1 MFTFRRCGLALAAAV
16 ASTSAITVP
25 AQAVTWTEAVT
36 ASAPAYWY
44 RFEGTTTAAGAPNLG
59 SAGAGFNGT
68 YGAGFTNGDLGKASA
83 YSGLGNAIEF
93 TGPNASAAT
102 NKIVQFGAAIPELV
116 NRRVAPE
123 NKTTTVEYWI
133 QTTQVGS
140 NGGNNW
146 QNPSLLATES
156 PGDGDMYWGNFP
168 NNTTG
173 QFRFSTSDINEITV
187 RDVANGQWQ
196 HVVMVKDW
204 QNAGTTTSTLY
215 INGGS
220 LAGGRTIS
228 VTTPSGGTSQQDD
241 DSFIDRLGVTKA
253 GELGNVQYQGKVDEL
268 AIYNRGLTAA
278 EVAAHY
284 TAVAGS
290 LVGLYRFDNAANVG
304 IDSGIRGN
312 NLITQGDA
320 QQTAAGK
327 FGGGLLLDGNGDMLV
342 VNAAQIAPVGLSVGD
357 GSYAISAQFKP
368 AVSNN
373 GGIVGW
379 GNYGTTNEVTAL
391 RMNGA
396 NGMVHYW
403 WAIDQVPGGLNLLDG
418 QFHHVVAMYDTT
430 TGLRS
435 LLLDGVLISQDSPPD
450 HNAAGINFTLGKTF
464 SNEFFNGILDDV
476 AIFNRALTAGEIAA
490 ISRGDF
496 SAFITAAVPEPT
508 TGLLALLSVGALAL
522 RRRGRAV

>member
-1 MFTFRRCGLALAAAV
+1 MFTFRRCALTLAAAV
-16 ASTSAITVP
+16 ASTVAAVQP
-25 AQAVTWTEAVT
+25 AKAVTYADAVA

-44 RFEGTTTAAGAPNLG
+44 RFEGTDTASGVANQG
-59 SAGAGFNGT
+59 STAGFNGT

-83 YSGLGNAIEF
+83 YAGLGNAIEF

-102 NKIVQFGAAIPELV
+102 NKIVSFGANIPELI
-116 NRRVAPE
+116 NPRSAPV
-123 NKTTTVEYWI
+123 NKTTSVEFWI
-133 QTTQVGS
+133 QTSQVGS

-173 QFRFSTSDINEITV
+173 QFRFSTSDNNDITA

-204 QNAGTTTSTLY
+204 QNAGVTTSTLY
-215 INGGS
+215 INGGK
-220 LAGGRTIS
+220 LAGGQTIT
-228 VTTPSGGTSQQDD
+228 VNTTSGGASQQDD
-241 DSFIDRLGVTKA
+241 DAGIDRLGVTRA
-253 GELGNVQYQGKVDEL
+253 GELGNVQYQGKIDEL

-284 TAVAGS
+284 TSVAGS

-312 NLITQGDA
+312 NLITQGEA
-320 QQTAAGK
+320 QQTLGGK

-342 VNAAQIAPVGLSVGD
+342 VNAQQIAPVGLSVGD

-368 AVSNN
+368 DVSNN

-379 GNYGTTNEVTAL
+379 GNYGTTNQVNAL

-396 NGMVHYW
+396 GGMVHYW
-403 WAIDQVPGGLNLLDG
+403 WANDIVPGGLNLLDG
-418 QFHHVVAMYDTT
+418 NFHHVVAMYDTE
-430 TGLRS
+430 TGIRT
-435 LLLDGVLISQDSPPD
+435 LLLDGVIIGQDSPGD
-450 HNAAGINFTLGKTF
+450 HAAAGINFTIGKTF
-464 SNEFFNGILDDV
+464 SNEFFDGILDDV
-476 AIFNRALTAGEIAA
+476 AIFNRALTTEEIAA
-490 ISRGDF
+490 IGRGDF
-496 SAFITAAVPEPT
+496 SAFLAAVPEPT
-508 TGLLALLSVGALAL
+508 SAMLGLIGAAVLGL
-522 RRRGRAV
+522 RRRRNA